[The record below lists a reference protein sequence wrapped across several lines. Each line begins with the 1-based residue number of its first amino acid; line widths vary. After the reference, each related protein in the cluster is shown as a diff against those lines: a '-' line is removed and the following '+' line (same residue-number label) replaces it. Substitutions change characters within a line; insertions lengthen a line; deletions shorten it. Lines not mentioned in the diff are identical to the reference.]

1 MKTNIATLAAL
12 TCTAL
17 LSACSHYQ
25 GNKLDKSGTY
35 SDKVRGLPFQ
45 MTKPVFSVNI
55 TPNAAD
61 PTKADYTLSY
71 DHVAD
76 ANHRYTIALDPAFLT
91 DGNFEF
97 NFGQHGN
104 LSDGNAALTS
114 RTVAVMEALAAT
126 ALQFKDSILDTASVF
141 KAYLGKVSN
150 NDSAS
155 CKSTVG
161 PTNKTVRDN
170 IVARLDQL
178 KARGDREAG
187 HNKGAKTAFNEFHY
201 LSAAEKS
208 CLIDVY
214 SGLKS
219 VSDTELDKAAAAY
232 KKARKD
238 VTDPRKME
246 IALLVSEVDAEE
258 MKALYTAIAKEASG
272 NDKLASLE
280 TLAST
285 ALTYIDAQDKQELHR
300 AAFALAY
307 MRDRVWRARHVLYL
321 ERELQE
327 KKIELMTSP
336 AGPKRDDLGRD
347 ITKLETERRVTLDV
361 GDLYA
366 RMEKIDGFL
375 SKINAT
381 GGYGNSN
388 RSPADEHVKL
398 AAEYERLSSQIDKQR
413 AELLAENNEP
423 VLKKDKVAARLNV
436 PVPLVDRAFVER
448 FNKATLPP
456 SAAEPSDYVLVLE
469 PDFDSARLS
478 ADSVT
483 TGDKK

>member
-114 RTVAVMEALAAT
+114 RTVAVMEAVAAT
-126 ALQFKDSILDTASVF
+126 ALQFKGSILDAASVF
-141 KAYLGKVSN
+141 KAYRNKVSG
-150 NDSAS
+150 NDGAS
-155 CKSTVG
+155 CVMIIAPAKT
-161 PTNKTVRDN
+161 TVRDS
-170 IVARLDQL
+170 IAARLDQL

-187 HNKGAKTAFNEFHY
+187 NGKGAKTAFSEFHY

-208 CLIDVY
+208 CLIDVHK
-214 SGLKS
+214 GLKALGDKS
-219 VSDTELDKAAAAY
+219 LDKAAAEY

-238 VTDPRKME
+238 VADPRKME
-246 IALLVSEVDAEE
+246 IALLVSEVDGDG
-258 MKALYTAIAKEASG
+258 MQALYETIAKEAEG
-272 NDKLASLE
+272 NDKLTALAA
-280 TLAST
+280 LASA
-285 ALTYIDAQDKQELHR
+285 ALTYIDEQNQQELHR
-300 AAFALAY
+300 VAFALAY
-307 MRDRVWRARHVLYL
+307 MRDRVWRARHVVYL
-321 ERELQE
+321 ERELE
-327 KKIELMTSP
+327 DKKIELMTSP
-336 AGPKRDDLGRD
+336 ADRKRDTLRAE
-347 ITKLETERRVTLDV
+347 IAKLESERRATLEV

-398 AAEYERLSSQIDKQR
+398 AAEYDRLSGQIDKQR

-423 VLKKDKVAARLNV
+423 VLKKDKIAAKFDV
-436 PVPLVDRAFVER
+436 PVPLVDRGFVER
-448 FNKATLPP
+448 FNNKTLAP
-456 SAAEPSDYVLVLE
+456 SAAEPHDYVLVLE
-469 PDFDSARLS
+469 PDFDNARLS
-478 ADSVT
+478 SDGVT